1 MKSLIVGI
9 VGKEQRRKDY
19 RSLHFNSVHVQTST
33 APFYMRAPPRRE
45 SPLQEQVPGAC
56 GPSAPQSHLCARQRR
71 DVRKPRGA
79 HHAVPSYP
87 DPSRRGSFLKQ
98 LLVPTGNCVWLLYKV
113 RVMCTALAHCCS
125 PRLGGGRFWLGRTF
139 PPFNE
144 SSVVYAAPVYWLCR
158 VLLRLAKCCLGVSG
172 CLQAR
177 ELAFLPCCSFCL
189 LPAPLSIVAAFL
201 HRASGFESS
210 NNFFTIEALHGCTTP
225 GR

>member
-1 MKSLIVGI
+1 MFKQAQPHSTCGRLPDVSRRCRSKYRAHAGHLHPSHTSVLGSAETYGNLGEPITRYLRTLIHRV
-9 VGKEQRRKDY
+9 
-19 RSLHFNSVHVQTST
+19 S
-33 APFYMRAPPRRE
+33 
-45 SPLQEQVPGAC
+45 
-56 GPSAPQSHLCARQRR
+56 
-71 DVRKPRGA
+71 
-79 HHAVPSYP
+79 
-87 DPSRRGSFLKQ
+87 RGSFLKQ